1 MFYDFT
7 KRTIDIIGSIVAL
20 IIFSPI
26 IIFFAAVVKITSPGP
41 IFYTPTRVG
50 KGGRLFKMLKF
61 RSMFM
66 YKINGKV
73 VHAQKYLELN
83 PKLKNEYQKNSFKL
97 TSDPRVTPVGKFL
110 RRFSIDE
117 MPQLVNVFAGDMSLV
132 GPRAYQPDELDHQQ
146 KVYQQT
152 AKYVNIILRARPGV
166 SGPWQVSGRSHI
178 NFDRRVVMD
187 AGYVNRRSALYD
199 IWLIIKTPIAMIVGT
214 GAI

>member
-7 KRTIDIIGSIVAL
+7 KRTIDIVGSIIAL
-20 IIFSPI
+20 IIFSPLI
-26 IIFFAAVVKITSPGP
+26 ILFAAVVRITSPGP
-41 IFYTPTRVG
+41 IFYTPARVG
-50 KGGRLFKMLKF
+50 KGGKLFKMLKF

-66 YKINGKV
+66 YKIDGNV
-73 VHAQKYLELN
+73 VHAQRYLELN
-83 PKLKNEYQKNSFKL
+83 PKLKKEYQKNSFKL
-97 TSDPRVTPVGKFL
+97 ASDPRVTPVGKIL

-117 MPQLVNVFAGDMSLV
+117 MPQLINVFAGDMSLV

-146 KVYQQT
+146 KVYPKT
-152 AKYVNIILRARPGV
+152 ARYVKIILRARPGV
-166 SGPWQVSGRSHI
+166 SGPWQVSGRSQI

-187 AGYVNRRSALYD
+187 AGYVNRKSMLYD

>member
-1 MFYDFT
+1 M
-7 KRTIDIIGSIVAL
+7 GSIIAL
-20 IIFSPI
+20 IIFSPLI
-26 IIFFAAVVKITSPGP
+26 ILFAAVVRITSPGP

-50 KGGRLFKMLKF
+50 KGGKLFKMLKF

-66 YKINGKV
+66 YKIDGNV
-73 VHAQKYLELN
+73 VHAQRYLELN
-83 PKLKNEYQKNSFKL
+83 PKLKKEYQKNSFKL
-97 TSDPRVTPVGKFL
+97 ASDPRVTPVGKIL

-117 MPQLVNVFAGDMSLV
+117 MPQLINVFAGDMSLV

-146 KVYQQT
+146 KVYPKT
-152 AKYVNIILRARPGV
+152 ARYVKIILRARPGV
-166 SGPWQVSGRSHI
+166 SGPWQVSGRSQI

-187 AGYVNRRSALYD
+187 AGYVNRKSMLYD